1 MGRFRIL
8 AFSFFL
14 SLFCICKVSKANNHR
29 GDLFDIDT
37 NLIQDS
43 LFVNITCESFNK
55 DVELS
60 VISNPSTDGCKY
72 IPVTIYNTHENLSI
86 REAGKKGIALI
97 LAFPF
102 PFGMLGL
109 HRIYLGTKPYMPFA
123 YIGTLGGCFGIL
135 PLIDFISIL
144 TANEDALKRFEN
156 NPKVFMWSK

>member
-1 MGRFRIL
+1 M
-8 AFSFFL
+8 AS
-14 SLFCICKVSKANNHR
+14 VSS
-29 GDLFDIDT
+29 DLFIPDT
-37 NLIQDS
+37 NLASDS
-43 LFVNITCESFNK
+43 LFINIVCEPFDK
-55 DVELS
+55 DIELYRINNDS
-60 VISNPSTDGCKY
+60 CQY
-72 IPVTIYNTHENLSI
+72 IPVIFQQIQENLSVWQ
-86 REAGKKGIALI
+86 AGKKGIALI

-144 TANEDALKRFEN
+144 TADDEALKRFEN